1 MTRTCWRGD
10 VAETVRTALV
20 AACGWQGTPNLTLVC
35 WGGGFFRGD
44 AHNLLGW
51 RSAWPQPPQ
60 GRAVIPSSLGAQRS
74 TPASHYQV
82 GHLLACQL
90 PGQCHG
96 HVLLDVPS
104 SFLPGLNISRPSKNF
119 KCPLRGGMGEESCSN
134 TIVSLSNSNSFFF
147 SILSLLTSSRDGG
160 AGVILGGNR
169 TRLGYLVINTQGN
182 VSDCQL
188 APDSGQD
195 VGMQ

>member
-1 MTRTCWRGD
+1 MHIIYSGD
-10 VAETVRTALV
+10 V
-20 AACGWQGTPNLTLVC
+20 Q
-35 WGGGFFRGD
+35 
-44 AHNLLGW
+44 LGLSLP
-51 RSAWPQPPQ
+51 RVGQSYLPPSELS
-60 GRAVIPSSLGAQRS
+60 GPRPH
-74 TPASHYQV
+74 PHYQV

-160 AGVILGGNR
+160 AGMILGGNR